1 MAPGC
6 ESTLPAALASF
17 QASPYLFGQLSS
29 VSVYVVTVSR
39 LAQQPTRRAEV
50 SFWDCSIDL
59 ISLHTLLVEWHGRG
73 IGLPVGN
80 HAAICFPSTRGRKFG
95 VCGMSTSNREVK
107 VDGEEQASR
116 PASGEIVA
124 SLKKGLR
131 PKTRPS
137 CEIYESSTLLAIFT
151 YLPDASCCIR
161 SVRPGG
167 GVARR
172 TGCRVDWTSSA

>member
-124 SLKKGLR
+124 SLKKGFGPRLALHAR
-131 PKTRPS
+131 YMNLQHCLQSSR
-137 CEIYESSTLLAIFT
+137 IYPTLHAVSEA
-151 YLPDASCCIR
+151 YDQGEGWRGAQ
-161 SVRPGG
+161 
-167 GVARR
+167 GV
-172 TGCRVDWTSSA
+172 G